1 MTTLVTGATGF
12 LGGHA
17 VHGLL
22 ERGERVL
29 ALVRAKDDQEA
40 RARLWTA
47 LELHLSHEG
56 VEGPRRLAGWL
67 STAALLPV
75 RGDIREPGLGL
86 SGQDA
91 ARVLADV
98 DRVVHA
104 AASLNR
110 RSNTACV
117 DVNLRGGL
125 EVVRLSRRLADAGRL
140 RRHLH
145 VSTVAVAGKRR
156 GEVVQ
161 EDQAVE
167 WDRPDWDPYAR
178 TKKFGEHLVRTLLH
192 DAPAVVVRPSIVM
205 GDSRWP
211 ETTQFDMVRAF
222 VRLAQSPVLPFR
234 PDARL
239 DIVPVDFVG
248 AAIVQLALAA
258 STKHATYHL
267 AAGAASP
274 TFRDVTDALA
284 KADGARGPRYA
295 PRLVGPVGSAVHW
308 LANAG
313 RHPVQRIAALL
324 DVFWPYLDWDVVF
337 DNRRVVEETGLV
349 PAPFTGYCAGLRD
362 FAVRTNFAY
371 PHRPAPAEVLAAAP
385 AAAVPAA
392 TP

>member
-1 MTTLVTGATGF
+1 VTTLVTGATGF

-86 SGQDA
+86 SGRDA

-192 DAPAVVVRPSIVM
+192 DAPTKSTGTMSSRASGRNGSTGDCASRTNARTMSNCVVSGQRESPMTMLGRTTTAGASWSSVRTRCSPN
-205 GDSRWP
+205 
-211 ETTQFDMVRAF
+211 FFVRA
-222 VRLAQSPVLPFR
+222 
-234 PDARL
+234 
-239 DIVPVDFVG
+239 
-248 AAIVQLALAA
+248 
-258 STKHATYHL
+258 
-267 AAGAASP
+267 
-274 TFRDVTDALA
+274 
-284 KADGARGPRYA
+284 
-295 PRLVGPVGSAVHW
+295 
-308 LANAG
+308 
-313 RHPVQRIAALL
+313 
-324 DVFWPYLDWDVVF
+324 
-337 DNRRVVEETGLV
+337 
-349 PAPFTGYCAGLRD
+349 
-362 FAVRTNFAY
+362 
-371 PHRPAPAEVLAAAP
+371 
-385 AAAVPAA
+385 
-392 TP
+392 